1 MTETDPKA
9 ARPKAGTVGV
19 HRQDVSEPV
28 TDPESLNAV
37 RQSQPGPGPVAAARD
52 TETRGAGE
60 ERKGHDEIAEVRQ
73 EIERTRD
80 DLGDTIEALAAK
92 ADVKARAQE
101 RVHATTAAARA
112 RVAGVTG
119 RVREVTPEPLRGA
132 AGRAGE
138 QAKRRPGLVAGAGA
152 AATALLVLRR
162 ISRSQGR
169 TARPGVS
176 GMFQKRPGVS
186 GTAGMPRMR
195 GLGGARRGRG
205 MFGAS
210 GRTGMARGG
219 ARPFGSGVSGAK
231 SRAGATS
238 MFGAKRGARMFG
250 AGSRAGGMGPLG
262 GKGALGGKRTFGGM
276 SMFGGRRTPGG
287 MSMFGRKGTLGGAG
301 VFGRKSRRGGTG
313 ILGMLG
319 RSRMFGGRPMFPRTR
334 RSLMRRFAHR

>member
-1 MTETDPKA
+1 MTETDPGA

-19 HRQDVSEPV
+19 HRQDVSKPV
-28 TDPESLNAV
+28 TDTESLNAV
-37 RQSQPGPGPVAAARD
+37 RQSRPGPEPVAAARD
-52 TETRGAGE
+52 TETTRDAETTRDTETRGAGE
-60 ERKGHDEIAEVRQ
+60 GRKGHDEIAEVRQ

-112 RVAGVTG
+112 RMAGVTG

-132 AGRAGE
+132 AGRVGE
-138 QAKRRPGLVAGAGA
+138 QARRRPGLVAGAGA
-152 AATALLVLRR
+152 VATALLVLRR

-169 TARPGVS
+169 MTRPGMS
-176 GMFQKRPGVS
+176 GMFQKRPG

-195 GLGGARRGRG
+195 GGARTDRG

-210 GRTGMARGG
+210 GRTGTARGG
-219 ARPFGSGVSGAK
+219 ARPFGSGMSGAK

-250 AGSRAGGMGPLG
+250 ARSRTGGMGPLG
-262 GKGALGGKRTFGGM
+262 GKGAFGGKRTF
-276 SMFGGRRTPGG
+276 GG

-313 ILGMLG
+313 MLGMLG
-319 RSRMFGGRPMFPRTR
+319 RSRVFGGRRLFPQPR